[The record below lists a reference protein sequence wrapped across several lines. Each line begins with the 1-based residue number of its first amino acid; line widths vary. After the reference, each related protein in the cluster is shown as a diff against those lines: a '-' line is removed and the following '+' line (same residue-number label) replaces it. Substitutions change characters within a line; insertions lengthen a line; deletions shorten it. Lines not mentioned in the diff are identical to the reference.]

1 MPTMMMVSCRKDF
14 WSATD
19 FSSADEIRHIDLA
32 TSAGQVVTRD
42 EFVQQIQGKRVM
54 VLVHG
59 YNNEERDVVASYRT
73 IDERMRLLGFLGGRN
88 ASYDA
93 IVGFAWPG
101 GAVGISFPFARQRA
115 GESANRF
122 ASLLSTLRTAGAT
135 IDLNTH
141 SLGAHVAFEALSDAV
156 AQTVRNAW
164 NFASAVDN
172 ESIENG
178 ERYFRATARCGKFYV
193 FHSKNDPVLRVW
205 YRVGDFFDFDT
216 ALGYSGPEDPGSIMQ
231 SSGNVRVIN
240 CKDVVHSH
248 GGYRSTGEVWSYM
261 AQELANP
268 SKVQFVT
275 LTKTAA
281 ALNAVF
287 RVAARRTVR
296 GTAAAVR
303 RRGGAATAR
312 RSRPSPSRRAS
323 RR

>member
-1 MPTMMMVSCRKDF
+1 MPTMLMVSCRKDF

-19 FSSADEIRHIDLA
+19 FSSADEIRSIDLA
-32 TSAGQVVTRD
+32 TSVSQLVTRD
-42 EFVQQIQGKRVM
+42 HFVQQIQGKRVM

-73 IDERMRLLGFLGGRN
+73 IDERMRLLGFLGGGN
-88 ASYDA
+88 AAYDA
-93 IVGFAWPG
+93 VVGFAWPG
-101 GAVGISFPFARQRA
+101 GAVGVSFPFARQRA

-122 ASLLSTLRTAGAT
+122 GSLLAIIRAAGAT

-141 SLGAHVAFEALSDAV
+141 SLGAHVAFEALSDAP
-156 AQTVRNAW
+156 APTVRNAW

-178 ERYFRATARCGKFYV
+178 ERYFEAATRCEKFYV

-216 ALGYSGPEDPGSIMQ
+216 ALGYSGPEDPGDIMQ

-261 AQELANP
+261 SQELAKP
-268 SKVQFVT
+268 SNVQFVT
-275 LTKTAA
+275 LSRTPQ

-287 RVAARRTVR
+287 RVAGGRAARGVPAARRR
-296 GTAAAVR
+296 HLAG
-303 RRGGAATAR
+303 TAR
-312 RSRPSPSRRAS
+312 RSQPARPSPGGR
-323 RR
+323 